1 MQGRSPHEV
10 LVGHCRCIGEVEADG
25 GVEAIYEGEL
35 AHEHVS
41 SPSHV
46 EAPPYLECLYR
57 QLQSVI
63 ALLVELGKQRDDDL
77 NEVITFMIH

>member
-1 MQGRSPHEV
+1 VEV
-10 LVGHCRCIGEVEADG
+10 DRR
-25 GVEAIYEGEL
+25 VEAIYELEV

-57 QLQSVI
+57 QLQSLI
-63 ALLVELGKQRDDDL
+63 ALLVELGK
-77 NEVITFMIH
+77 